1 MSKFYNSE
9 YLCKDEEFNN
19 FMIKVS
25 EVNGIVQ
32 KLASKDKQI
41 QEIGNI
47 EAQRYLKD
55 NDGQNLNIDDNVD
68 LKVKNDR
75 TLINKKLLE
84 HEQKDP
90 NTMSQEAFMKEVEKD
105 SNLRYKDKMVRKEKM
120 ETFKKQATL
129 AFRRGEFEKALTLYN
144 KAIEQIKDSVL
155 LYNNRALTYLN
166 LKFYEKAQQDLKLAL
181 RLNED
186 CLKSWLL
193 LIKIHFLQNNKEE
206 YERDIRE
213 VLERNPNDK
222 DFIKDYIKN
231 LENGYKQSKNSMKI

>member
-1 MSKFYNSE
+1 MSKFYDSQ

-55 NDGQNLNIDDNVD
+55 NDEQNLNIDDNVD
-68 LKVKNDR
+68 LKVKNER
-75 TLINKKLLE
+75 TLINKKVLE
-84 HEQKDP
+84 YEQKDP

-166 LKFYEKAQQDLKLAL
+166 LKFYERAKQDLKLAL

-222 DFIKDYIKN
+222 DFIEDYIKN
-231 LENGYKQSKNSMKI
+231 LENGYKQSEKSMII

>member
-1 MSKFYNSE
+1 MSKLYNSE

-19 FMIKVS
+19 FMVKVS
-25 EVNGIVQ
+25 EVNNIVQ

-47 EAQRYLKD
+47 EAQRYLND
-55 NDGQNLNIDDNVD
+55 DGQNLNVDDNVE
-68 LKVKNDR
+68 LKVKNAR
-75 TLINKKLLE
+75 TLINKKVLE
-84 HEQKDP
+84 NEQKDP
-90 NTMSQEAFMKEVEKD
+90 NSMSQEAFMKEVEKD
-105 SNLRYKDKMVRKEKM
+105 ADKRYTDKLVRKEKM

-155 LYNNRALTYLN
+155 LYNNRALTYIN
-166 LKFYEKAQQDLKLAL
+166 LKLYERAQEDLKLAL

-193 LIKIHFLQNNKEE
+193 LIKINFLQNNKEG

-222 DFIKDYIKN
+222 DFITDYINN
-231 LENGYKQSKNSMKI
+231 LQSEYKHSEDKL